1 MRSCVKQYATTNIE
15 WVEKLSK
22 AYLDS
27 IDTTTKS
34 WIQGIKNGVT
44 GNILDLY
51 MLSKITGI
59 HCYVHLKEKNHWST
73 LKDPPTMHD
82 EFMQR
87 CNVHLVYLGNN
98 TYIELVLRTASVSYN
113 IFGMDQPLDLI
124 ESAPVVIGTLTSAE
138 TSTLDMLLKLE
149 DTLLDNS
156 GKNDTP
162 PVNESVQM
170 QTTIATSEMDEKH
183 ESECEYDDS
192 DSTICYEYTDYL
204 KEKRLEEPAE
214 MYKEPNIQIHKENA
228 PAEIV
233 TSPQIIK
240 SESRILTLRKR
251 TQKLKRPLFEAS
263 TIQMQNITTTGHK
276 NIKSKQIK
284 QKVFPSKTK

>member
-1 MRSCVKQYATTNIE
+1 MDQPKKKRKRTKKRGKRSKQPKLPLYKNPWDFIDSLPYLDEGLKLNKDDITELECRLKYTIRCLQDSDMDNTDFLYKLFGDQVEKSPKFMRSCVKQYATTNIE

-27 IDTTTKS
+27 IGITTKN
-34 WIQGIKNGVT
+34 WIQGIKNGVI

-51 MLSKITGI
+51 MLSKITGV
-59 HCYVHLKEKNHWST
+59 HCYVHLKEKNYWST

-113 IFGMDQPLDLI
+113 IFGIDQPLDLI

-149 DTLLDNS
+149 ETSSDNS

-162 PVNESVQM
+162 PINESVQM
-170 QTTIATSEMDEKH
+170 QMTIAD
-183 ESECEYDDS
+183 
-192 DSTICYEYTDYL
+192 
-204 KEKRLEEPAE
+204 
-214 MYKEPNIQIHKENA
+214 
-228 PAEIV
+228 
-233 TSPQIIK
+233 
-240 SESRILTLRKR
+240 
-251 TQKLKRPLFEAS
+251 
-263 TIQMQNITTTGHK
+263 
-276 NIKSKQIK
+276 
-284 QKVFPSKTK
+284 